1 MEENKTIK
9 KIKVMVVN
17 FSHRIAFLIAEH
29 IKKNEDMELMPFTSA
44 KQPGTLQIGQIK
56 ICQIVPE
63 WHESTLKELAP
74 DILVDFT
81 LSGSESAKQNT
92 ELYCRSEIPFI
103 IGILDGNRNPLKEI
117 VEKSSISAV
126 VDIYLLA
133 QDIKFY
139 GSEVVDSVRF
149 LYKHKKEKGKVF
161 SMFDVLKAKYV

>member
-1 MEENKTIK
+1 MK
-9 KIKVMVVN
+9 KIKVIVVN

-29 IKKNEDMELMPFTSA
+29 IKKNEDMDLMPFTSA

-63 WHESTLKELAP
+63 WHKSILKELAP

-103 IGILDGNRNPLKEI
+103 IGILDGNRDPLKEI

-126 VDIYLLA
+126 IAIYLLA
-133 QDIKFY
+133 EDIGSY
-139 GSEVVDSVRF
+139 GSEVIDAIQF
-149 LYKHKKEKGKVF
+149 LNRRKQEKGKVF